1 MSSLRLMCFSH
12 KQVCEVVPRS
22 LFWAFRISFH
32 PDWQIDNG
40 FFNRPIMAR
49 TQIPIHW
56 CGGLDLSVAQVTV
69 FVAACRKDHQ
79 VIPNGNY

>member
-1 MSSLRLMCFSH
+1 MCFSH
-12 KQVCEVVPRS
+12 NQVCEAVPRS

-49 TQIPIHW
+49 TQIPIQW

-69 FVAACRKDHQ
+69 FVAACRKYHQ